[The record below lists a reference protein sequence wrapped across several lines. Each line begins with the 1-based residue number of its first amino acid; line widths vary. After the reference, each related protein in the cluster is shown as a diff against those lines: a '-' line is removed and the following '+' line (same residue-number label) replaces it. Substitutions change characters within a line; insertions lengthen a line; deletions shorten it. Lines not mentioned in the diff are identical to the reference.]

1 MINKIKKT
9 LNRITI
15 GKVFIAGL
23 LMLPMT
29 LIFPESIICEYVS
42 ALGSAITFATI
53 TFKLALFFIWFIHL
67 TFLMSMR
74 GTTERAEIYISD
86 LKSEHLKSGK
96 EIFLG
101 RSK

>member
-101 RSK
+101 R

>member
-9 LNRITI
+9 LNKITV

-29 LIFPESIICEYVS
+29 HVFPESIICGYMS

-96 EIFLG
+96 EMFLG

>member
-1 MINKIKKT
+1 MINKIKKS
-9 LNRITI
+9 LNKITVGEI
-15 GKVFIAGL
+15 FIAGL

-29 LIFPESIICEYVS
+29 HLFPESIICEYVS
-42 ALGSAITFATI
+42 ALGAAITFATI

-86 LKSEHLKSGK
+86 FKAEHLKSGK

>member
-1 MINKIKKT
+1 MINKIKAY
-9 LNRITI
+9 LNKITV
-15 GKVFIAGL
+15 GKIFIAGL

-29 LIFPESIICEYVS
+29 HLFPESIICEYVS
-42 ALGSAITFATI
+42 ALGSAITFMTI
-53 TFKLALFFIWFIHL
+53 STKFALFFIWFLHL

-74 GTTERAEIYISD
+74 GTTERAEKYISD

>member
-1 MINKIKKT
+1 MINKIKKS
-9 LNRITI
+9 LNKITVGEI
-15 GKVFIAGL
+15 FIAGL

-29 LIFPESIICEYVS
+29 LIFPENIMCGYMS
-42 ALGSAITFATI
+42 ALGAAITFATI

-86 LKSEHLKSGK
+86 LKAEHLKSGK
-96 EIFLG
+96 EIFFR

>member
-1 MINKIKKT
+1 MINKIKNT
-9 LNRITI
+9 LNEITV

-29 LIFPESIICEYVS
+29 LIFPENILCGYMS
-42 ALGSAITFATI
+42 ALGAAITFATI

-86 LKSEHLKSGK
+86 LKAEHLKVERK
-96 EIFLG
+96 FF
-101 RSK
+101 

>member
-86 LKSEHLKSGK
+86 LKAEHLKSGK
-96 EIFLG
+96 EIFFR

>member
-96 EIFLG
+96 EMFLG
-101 RSK
+101 RLK

>member
-1 MINKIKKT
+1 MIKKIKKT

-96 EIFLG
+96 EMFLG

>member
-74 GTTERAEIYISD
+74 GATERAEIYISD

-96 EIFLG
+96 EMFLG

>member
-96 EIFLG
+96 EMFLG

>member
-1 MINKIKKT
+1 MINKIKNT
-9 LNRITI
+9 LNEITV

-42 ALGSAITFATI
+42 ALGAAITFMTI
-53 TFKLALFFIWFIHL
+53 SSKFALFFIWFLHL

-86 LKSEHLKSGK
+86 LKAEHLKSGK

>member
-53 TFKLALFFIWFIHL
+53 TFKLALLFIWFIHL

-96 EIFLG
+96 EMFLG

>member
-1 MINKIKKT
+1 MINKIKNT
-9 LNRITI
+9 LNEITV

-96 EIFLG
+96 EMFLG

>member
-67 TFLMSMR
+67 AFLMSMR

-96 EIFLG
+96 EMFLG

>member
-1 MINKIKKT
+1 MIKKIKKT

-53 TFKLALFFIWFIHL
+53 TFKLALFFIRFIHL

-96 EIFLG
+96 EMFLG